1 MEDRMRV
8 VSAQGDLYLRFFT
21 DLDEYESN
29 ASAHVA
35 NAGTTITKN
44 QSLLWTQTIGRLCG
58 ADQLQQK
65 LPHLGDDGDA
75 ELLDFID
82 FLSRELDDFDR
93 KLTPL
98 HRRIRS
104 RVNLQLGDM
113 LAHQPSGVGGV
124 ALDVDDGGPESASG
138 ESLKKRLMRK
148 TSALGK
154 PSAVTFNLPGG
165 DAKSGED

>member
-1 MEDRMRV
+1 MRV

-21 DLDEYESN
+21 DLHDWESN
-29 ASAHVA
+29 ASAQVA
-35 NAGTTITKN
+35 TAGTTITKN

-75 ELLDFID
+75 ELLDLID
-82 FLSRELDDFDR
+82 FMSRELNQADR
-93 KLTPL
+93 KTTPL

-104 RVNLQLGDM
+104 RLQLGEM

-124 ALDVDDGGPESASG
+124 ALDVDSG
-138 ESLKKRLMRK
+138 APSPGELLKKRLRRK
-148 TSALGK
+148 SSAVSK
-154 PSAVTFNLPGG
+154 TPAVTFNLPGDG
-165 DAKSGED
+165 NAKSDED